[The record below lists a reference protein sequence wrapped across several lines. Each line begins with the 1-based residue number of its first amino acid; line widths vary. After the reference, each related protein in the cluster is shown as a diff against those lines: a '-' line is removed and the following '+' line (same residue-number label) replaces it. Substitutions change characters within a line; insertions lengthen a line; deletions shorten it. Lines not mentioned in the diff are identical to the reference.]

1 MVVTMKNS
9 KVSIFIIALLCIT
22 FSLAYANEPQSFQ
35 QPRIYSIPLIDLSNE
50 KQRQTVVDREP
61 EQSLGHLAS
70 VLLEDMKTIIS
81 VYTKGLGR
89 GVIVMKR
96 STDGGLT
103 WSERL
108 PVPKSWDTSLGT
120 PTIFRVIDKQGK
132 KRLIVFSGLYPIRTS
147 LSEDDGKIWTE
158 LQPIGGENPFGG
170 MVTMSSMERLNNGDY
185 MALFHDNGKYLHAN
199 GTVMQPP
206 IFIVYKTISTDGGL
220 TWTQPEIIVSKP
232 PLQLCEPGII
242 RSPDG
247 KQLAVLLRD
256 ESQQYNSYVIFSN
269 NEGKTWSDPRELPDA
284 LTGHR
289 HVGKYAPDGRLLIS
303 FRDMKLKSSTHG
315 DWVAWVGSYD
325 DIVKGSEGQYR
336 VRLMKNYKNDKG
348 VEGDC
353 CYTGV
358 ELLTD
363 GTFVATTYGHWSDVE
378 KAYIASVRLNLKEID
393 FKLNSKAY

>member
-1 MVVTMKNS
+1 MVVTLKNS
-9 KVSIFIIALLCIT
+9 KISIFIITLLCIT
-22 FSLAYANEPQSFQ
+22 VSLVFANEPQSLQ
-35 QPRIYSIPLIDLSNE
+35 QPRSYSIPLIDLSNE

-61 EQSLGHLAS
+61 EQSLGHPTS
-70 VLLEDMKTIIS
+70 VLLEDMKTIVA

-120 PTIFRVIDKQGK
+120 PTIYRVIDKQGK
-132 KRLIVFSGLYPIRTS
+132 KRLIVFSGLYPIRS
-147 LSEDDGKIWTE
+147 SISEDDGKTWTE
-158 LQPIGGENPFGG
+158 LQPIGGDNPFGG
-170 MVTMSSMERLNNGDY
+170 MVAMSSMEQLNNGDY

-220 TWTQPEIIVSKP
+220 TWTQPEVIASKP
-232 PLQLCEPGII
+232 PAQLCEPGLI

-247 KQLAVLLRD
+247 KQLAVLLRE
-256 ESQQYNSYVIFSN
+256 ESHQYNSYVTFSN
-269 NEGKTWSDPRELPDA
+269 DEGKTWSDPRELPGA

-303 FRDMKLKSSTHG
+303 FRDMTLKSTTHG
-315 DWVAWVGSYD
+315 DWVAWVGVYD
-325 DIVKGSEGQYR
+325 DIVKSREGQYR

-348 VEGDC
+348 VSGDC
-353 CYTGV
+353 CYPGV
-358 ELLTD
+358 EVFPN
-363 GTFVATTYGHWSDVE
+363 GTFVTTTYGHWSE
-378 KAYIASVRLNLKEID
+378 GEPAYIMSVRLALKELD
-393 FKLNSKAY
+393 SKIAR